1 MKNIY
6 IVLSQSGSI
15 PSRFLKFFTHD
26 QYNHVS
32 ISLTPTLEKM
42 YSFARLKPNNPF
54 IGGFV
59 EEGKDFGTFKKFS
72 KTVVNVMEF
81 EVTDEKYN
89 AIKYFIEYFKR
100 NKEKFKYNYIGVF
113 FAALKLNY
121 RPKHK
126 FYCSQ
131 FVKTILACF
140 NIENSTELPK
150 VVKHI
155 DFLKLNN
162 KRIIY
167 TGLFQRY
174 TSVNKS

>member
-1 MKNIY
+1 MKSIY
-6 IVLSQSGSI
+6 IVLSQSGSV

-32 ISLTPTLEKM
+32 ISLTPTLETM

-59 EEGKDFGTFKKFS
+59 EEGKDFGTFKKFK
-72 KTVVNVMEF
+72 KTIVNVMEF
-81 EVTDEKYN
+81 SVPDEKYN
-89 AIKYFIEYFKR
+89 AIKYFIEYFKI

-113 FAALKLNY
+113 LAALKLNY

-140 NIENSTELPK
+140 NIENSIDLPN
-150 VVKHI
+150 VVKPI

-162 KRIIY
+162 KKIIY
-167 TGLFQRY
+167 TGLLQSY
-174 TSVNKS
+174 TSVNK

>member
-6 IVLSQSGSI
+6 IILSQSGSI

-32 ISLTPTLEKM
+32 ISLTPTLETM

-59 EEGKDFGTFKKFS
+59 EEGKNFGTFKKFS

-89 AIKYFIEYFKR
+89 AIKYFIDYFKR
-100 NKEKFKYNYIGVF
+100 NKEKFKYNYIGVAL
-113 FAALKLNY
+113 AALKLNY

-131 FVKTILACF
+131 FVKTVLACF
-140 NIENSTELPK
+140 NIENSKELPNTIK
-150 VVKHI
+150 PI

-162 KRIIY
+162 KKIVY
-167 TGLFQRY
+167 TGLLQSY
-174 TSVNKS
+174 TSVE